1 MPVLNTIAFTT
12 ATTGCVSG
20 GDRINCTVDGGRS
33 WSTRYRH
40 VTIVQLAF
48 VTPSVGWAVAPSLL
62 LATADGGRTWRQ
74 RAIVPGLQAVDFVNA
89 RDGWAITTHGLLVT
103 HSGGVHWAPDRSPV
117 SPRAMS
123 FVDSQNGW
131 VLGHNGAIV
140 RTMDGGRSWRYEWTP
155 PIGSTWDSGQAQLTF
170 TNATTGWLLLTLG
183 AGCTGKEP
191 AILYHT
197 DDSGQHW
204 QAPLTGAEC
213 NGPRYPTGAVAG
225 TGGYPYGLSAR
236 GRQAWVVSDSP
247 AAGRGSIDVAVTHDD
262 GRTWAYTYPA
272 TTDAGTATAAIDFVD
287 ARRGWVVT
295 GGEFRYPSGRVFHTT
310 DGGHTWTV
318 QLT

>member
-1 MPVLNTIAFTT
+1 VPNAIAFAT

-20 GDRINCTVDGGRS
+20 GGRIVCTTDGGHS

-40 VTIVQLAF
+40 VTVVQLAF
-48 VTPSVGWAVAPSLL
+48 VTPLVGWAVAPSLL

-74 RAIVPGLQAVDFVNA
+74 CAIVPGLQAVDFVNA

-103 HSGGVHWAPDRSPV
+103 HSGGVRWAPDRSPV

-123 FVDSQNGW
+123 FVDRQDGW
-131 VLGHNGAIV
+131 ALGYGGTIV
-140 RTMDGGRSWRYEWTP
+140 HTVDGGRSWRYEWTP
-155 PIGSTWDSGQAQLTF
+155 LIGSDWDSGQAQLTF
-170 TNATTGWLLLTLG
+170 ANAATGWLLLTLG

-197 DDSGQHW
+197 DDGGRHW
-204 QAPLTGAEC
+204 HARLVGAVC
-213 NGPRYPTGAVAG
+213 GGPRYPAEVVGGLGA
-225 TGGYPYGLSAR
+225 YPYGLSAR
-236 GRQAWVVSDSP
+236 GAQAWVVSNAP
-247 AAGRGSIDVAVTHDD
+247 VVGLGSIDVTVTHDD
-262 GRTWAYTYPA
+262 GRTWAYTHPA
-272 TTDAGTATAAIDFVD
+272 ATDAGTATAAIDFVD

-310 DGGHTWTV
+310 DGGRTWTV